1 MGLSI
6 KVPKLQSIENETQ
19 SSYIQAIKNNFAG
32 HQMITILTPG
42 SSQREDLYS
51 AIKKL
56 CCTDIGIP
64 SQVVRCSSFSG
75 NKSALVCQNILLQI
89 VCKLGGQL
97 WGVHIPYSSCMFIG
111 LDTYHSPTQRERSV
125 VGVVASLNT
134 QATLWYSKVYFQNKK
149 KFPIRFKL
157 RYRRL

>member
-64 SQVVRCSSFSG
+64 SQVVR
-75 NKSALVCQNILLQI
+75 
-89 VCKLGGQL
+89 
-97 WGVHIPYSSCMFIG
+97 
-111 LDTYHSPTQRERSV
+111 
-125 VGVVASLNT
+125 
-134 QATLWYSKVYFQNKK
+134 
-149 KFPIRFKL
+149 
-157 RYRRL
+157 